1 MTTQRNT
8 FSKNERLCSRKTIQQ
23 LFDEGTSFTRYP
35 LRVTILP
42 ITDEDAVPL
51 QVLISVSKRK
61 FKRANKRNWIKRR
74 IREAYRLNKHE
85 AIQVLSENNIKLA
98 VSFVYIPNEILDY
111 SIIEKNVKKALKQ
124 VVSKVIPDDNH

>member
-1 MTTQRNT
+1 MTKLRNT

-23 LFDEGTSFTRYP
+23 LFDEGKSFTRYP
-35 LRVTILP
+35 FRVTILP
-42 ITDEDAVPL
+42 ITDEEAAPL
-51 QVLISVSKRK
+51 QVLVSVSKRK

-85 AIQVLSENNIKLA
+85 ALQVLSDNNIKLA
-98 VSFVYIPNEILDY
+98 VSFVYIPTEILDY
-111 SIIEKNVKKALKQ
+111 SFIEKNLKKALKQ

>member
-8 FSKNERLCSRKTIQQ
+8 FSKTERLCSRKTIQQ

-35 LRVTILP
+35 FRVTILP
-42 ITDEDAVPL
+42 INDEEAPPL
-51 QVLISVSKRK
+51 QVLISVSKKK

-74 IREAYRLNKHE
+74 TREAYRLNKHE
-85 AIQVLSENNIKLA
+85 ALQVLSENNIKLA

-111 SIIEKNVKKALKQ
+111 AFIEKNLKKALKQ
-124 VVSKVIPDDNH
+124 IISKVLPDDKQ